1 MSGKLEARARLAGA
15 RAVARATLR
24 LGEAA
29 RAALPGL
36 AVEAEAEAGA
46 GRVVISGRGLW
57 RRWLRDPVLRWPG
70 GWLR

>member
-1 MSGKLEARARLAGA
+1 MNGLEARAEAAGE
-15 RAVARATLR
+15 RAVARATVR
-24 LGEAA
+24 LGDAA

-36 AVEAEAEAGA
+36 SVEAEP

-57 RRWLRDPVLRWPG
+57 RRWLGDAALRWPG

>member
-1 MSGKLEARARLAGA
+1 MNRLEERAAAAGE

-24 LGEAA
+24 LRDAA
-29 RAALPGL
+29 REALPGL
-36 AVEAEAEAGA
+36 RVEAEP

-57 RRWLRDPVLRWPG
+57 RRWLRDAALRWPG

>member
-1 MSGKLEARARLAGA
+1 MNRLEARAEAVGE
-15 RAVARATLR
+15 RAAAQAALR
-24 LGEAA
+24 VRDAA

-36 AVEAEAEAGA
+36 TVEAEA

-57 RRWLRDPVLRWPG
+57 RRWLRDAALRWPG

>member
-1 MSGKLEARARLAGA
+1 MKGLQARAEEAGEHA
-15 RAVARATLR
+15 ATQAALR
-24 LGEAA
+24 LRDAA

-36 AVEAEAEAGA
+36 SVEAEA
-46 GRVVISGRGLW
+46 GRVVISGRELR